1 MFFDSLRVKQVRKS
15 RWLILAAVVAY
26 ASLCWVG
33 GRPSAEARVE
43 KGVHP
48 IIVPGLKYLGNASC
62 AGAECHSA
70 DEAKEQSG
78 QMIGDEANIWAE
90 ADPHALAYETLANDD
105 SKKIADALKVG
116 SAAESSRC
124 LSCHAI
130 DAPAEQRGEKFAL
143 INAVGCE
150 SCHGPAEKWME
161 PHKKAG
167 WTAEQRQAA
176 GPGGLLKEHGLVDT
190 SNLSVRAHTCVACHL
205 QIDKDLIDAGHP
217 PLEFELYAY
226 NYYVSKKPDK
236 EYRVHWGDGLEPPK
250 FWDAKLWAAGQA
262 AAHEASSAMVEQW
275 KTKGWETAEAQALA
289 DIYAGGLEVVK
300 KHFGT
305 ETATGVTDA
314 QFTTEKAVAAAKDVA
329 ALAPKA
335 KDQIHRRIITYGVA
349 ALTSSAYAEAGKD
362 MPDAFWDAYYGALE
376 AGDGDAFKQSLD
388 AMTAAAAELK

>member
-1 MFFDSLRVKQVRKS
+1 MLSDSLRVKTVRKS
-15 RWLILAAVVAY
+15 RWIILTAVVAY
-26 ASLCWVG
+26 GSLCWIG
-33 GRPSAEARVE
+33 GRPAAQARVE

-70 DEAKEQSG
+70 DEAKEQTG

-90 ADPHALAYETLANDD
+90 ADPHALAYETLANEE
-105 SKKIADALKVG
+105 SKKIATTLKID
-116 SAAESSRC
+116 SAAQSTRC

-130 DAPAEQRGEKFAL
+130 DAPPAQRGEKFAL

-167 WTAEQRQAA
+167 WTAEQRKAI
-176 GPGGLLKEHGLVDT
+176 GPDGLLKEYGLVDT

-275 KTKGWETAEAQALA
+275 KTKGWHTAEAQALA
-289 DIYAGGLEVVK
+289 DIYAGGLEIVK

-305 ETATGVTDA
+305 DTAAGVTDA
-314 QFTTEKAVAAAKDVA
+314 QLTPGKAAAAANELA

-335 KDQIHRRIITYGVA
+335 KDQIHRRIIAYGVA
-349 ALTSSAYAEAGKD
+349 ALTSSAYAEAGKEL
-362 MPDAFWDAYYGALE
+362 PENFWNSYYAALE
-376 AGDGDAFKQSLD
+376 AADDAAFKQ
-388 AMTAAAAELK
+388 AIEGMTAVAGEIK